1 MLLMMTKMNATFFA
15 GAESA
20 FLRVCLSVTNKKI
33 MPFSKSYYK
42 LIMMCWWSLNHSYGT
57 FVRINYGFK
66 SVWLWYLY
74 GSIMICW
81 WSICRA
87 QFLNC
92 SSLFRFD
99 LIPFV
104 SRLGWEQCW
113 YRPHLVFQSS
123 ALVHISGLVS
133 MDHIGSRLPRAF
145 DPRPSLVWGSF
156 PSISHTGEKSNICN
170 QCEYV

>member
-1 MLLMMTKMNATFFA
+1 MGYLY
-15 GAESA
+15 E
-20 FLRVCLSVTNKKI
+20 
-33 MPFSKSYYK
+33 
-42 LIMMCWWSLNHSYGT
+42 LIMVSNHL
-57 FVRINYGFK
+57 
-66 SVWLWYLY
+66 WLWYLY
-74 GSIMICW
+74 VSIMICW

-123 ALVHISGLVS
+123 ALVHISALVS
-133 MDHIGSRLPRAF
+133 MDHIGSRLPCAF

-156 PSISHTGEKSNICN
+156 PSISHTALEKSPILVTSVKRYMLIDGQFEEPHEKSHWMMSTEHLIHVHLMAPLLSRGHFPQYLTLENP
-170 QCEYV
+170 Q